1 MADDEDY
8 RSAEDN
14 LTPANDETGSYES
27 TPVGG
32 ETVEPLYVPP
42 TESQQE
48 PEPVIQ
54 PDMLT

>member
-14 LTPANDETGSYES
+14 LTPANEETGSYES
-27 TPVGG
+27 TPVG
-32 ETVEPLYVPP
+32 VEPLYVPP